1 MSIIGITHQILLTE
15 GGLFMAIDELTKKE
29 QIINFA
35 QSDPFLKI
43 SDIAEYVQTTPR
55 YVRTILSE
63 ANISLMKLREKYA
76 RNMEKRLKN
85 DEQYELQAKVSL
97 RDEYSYND
105 LNPESIEVE
114 QVDENQFPEIQ
125 RFREEDE
132 LIKISQVQAVDDRPY
147 CVHELITYL
156 DKDVNQ
162 ERLENL
168 QSVYDLLGRKGINNL
183 QFMNNVIIV
192 ESPAD
197 IIRKYFPDVENVLVS
212 NRMIL
217 LNKIPIGIE
226 RIYLRTDLTK
236 VEFAGEL
243 VI

>member
-1 MSIIGITHQILLTE
+1 
-15 GGLFMAIDELTKKE
+15 MAIDELTKKE

-85 DEQYELQAKVSL
+85 DKRSELQAKVSL
-97 RDEYSYND
+97 RDEYTYNN
-105 LNPESIEVE
+105 LESSSIEVDMA
-114 QVDENQFPEIQ
+114 DENLYPEID
-125 RFREEDE
+125 RFRENDE
-132 LIKISQVQAVDDRPY
+132 LIRIYQIQRVDERPY
-147 CVHELITYL
+147 CVHELITFME
-156 DKDVNQ
+156 KEANK

-168 QSVYDLLGRKGINNL
+168 DSVYDLLGRKGINNL
-183 QFMNNVIIV
+183 QFMSNVITI
-192 ESPAD
+192 ESPTD
-197 IIRKYFPDVENVLVS
+197 LMKRHFQDVDNILVS
-212 NRMIL
+212 KRSVF

-226 RIYLRTDLTK
+226 KMYIRTDLTK

>member
-1 MSIIGITHQILLTE
+1 
-15 GGLFMAIDELTKKE
+15 MAIDELTKKE

-85 DEQYELQAKVSL
+85 DEHNELQAKVSL
-97 RDEYSYND
+97 RDEYSFNNLD
-105 LNPESIEVE
+105 SGIIEVE
-114 QVDENQFPEIQ
+114 VIDENEFPEIE
-125 RFREEDE
+125 RFHDDDE
-132 LIKISQVQAVDDRPY
+132 LIKIFQIQTVDDRPY
-147 CVHELITYL
+147 CVHELITYM
-156 DKDVNQ
+156 DKEVNKD
-162 ERLENL
+162 RLENL
-168 QSVYDLLGRKGINNL
+168 ESVYDLLGRKGINNL
-183 QFMNNVIIV
+183 QFMNNTITI
-192 ESPAD
+192 ESPTE
-197 IIRKYFPDVENVLVS
+197 IIRRYFQDADNILMS
-212 NRMIL
+212 RRMVL

-226 RIYLRTDLTK
+226 RIYIRADLTK

>member
-1 MSIIGITHQILLTE
+1 MSNIRKE
-15 GGLFMAIDELTKKE
+15 GGFAVAIEELTKKE

-85 DEQYELQAKVSL
+85 DEHSELQAKVSL
-97 RDEYSYND
+97 REEYSFNS
-105 LNPESIEVE
+105 LITSKIEIE
-114 QVDENQFPEIQ
+114 AVDENLYPDIE
-125 RFREEDE
+125 RFRENDE
-132 LIKISQVQAVDDRPY
+132 LVRIYQVQSVDEKPY
-147 CVHELITYL
+147 CIHELITFM
-156 DKDVNQ
+156 
-162 ERLENL
+162 ERDINRERVENL
-168 QSVYDLLGRKGINNL
+168 ESVYDLLGRKGINNL
-183 QFMNNVIIV
+183 QFMNNTITI
-192 ESPAD
+192 ESPVEH
-197 IIRKYFPDVENVLVS
+197 IIRHFQGVDNIILNK
-212 NRMIL
+212 RMVL

-226 RIYLRTDLTK
+226 KMYIRADLTK

-243 VI
+243 VV

>member
-1 MSIIGITHQILLTE
+1 
-15 GGLFMAIDELTKKE
+15 MAIDELTKKE

-85 DEQYELQAKVSL
+85 DEHNELQAKVSL
-97 RDEYSYND
+97 REEYSYND
-105 LNPESIEVE
+105 LGISKIEIESA
-114 QVDENQFPEIQ
+114 DENNYSEIE
-125 RFREEDE
+125 RFRQDDD
-132 LIKISQVQAVDDRPY
+132 LVKIFQVQTIDDEPY
-147 CVHELITYL
+147 YVHELITFME
-156 DKDVNQ
+156 KDINK
-162 ERLENL
+162 RRIKNLE
-168 QSVYDLLGRKGINNL
+168 SVYDLLGRKGINHL
-183 QFMNNVIIV
+183 QFMNNVITI
-192 ESPAD
+192 ESPTN
-197 IIRKYFPDVENVLVS
+197 IIRRYFSGADNLLVS
-212 NRMIL
+212 KRVVL

-226 RIYLRTDLTK
+226 KMYIRTDLTK
-236 VEFAGEL
+236 FEFAGEI